1 MKVKEANGTMNIPSI
16 IRRRKFV
23 NSRSLNDNR
32 RSVNLANPIAVES
45 DASACNHHERDFNV
59 EGYYFGLFNCRSVCN
74 KAIILKDY
82 IIERNFDILVIT
94 EIWPPGDTDRIT
106 IGNLIPNGYCF
117 CHALRESRSG
127 SVGVKLKR
135 TLMVVSTEY
144 FTNYRYRE
152 KIN

>member
-59 EGYYFGLFNCRSVCN
+59 ESYYFGLFNCRSVYN

-94 EIWPPGDTDRIT
+94 EIWSPGDIAIT

-117 CHALRESRSG
+117 CHAPKESRSG

-144 FTNYRYRE
+144 FTDTDTE
-152 KIN
+152 KK

>member
-23 NSRSLNDNR
+23 NSRSLNDN
-32 RSVNLANPIAVES
+32 NPIAVES

-59 EGYYFGLFNCRSVCN
+59 ESYYFGLFNCRSVCN

-94 EIWPPGDTDRIT
+94 EIWSPRDIDRIT
-106 IGNLIPNGYCF
+106 IGNLIPNGCCF
-117 CHALRESRSG
+117 CHAPRESRSG

>member
-59 EGYYFGLFNCRSVCN
+59 ESYYFGLFNCRSVCN

-94 EIWPPGDTDRIT
+94 EIWSPGDIAIT

-117 CHALRESRSG
+117 CHAPKESRSG

-144 FTNYRYRE
+144 FTDTDTE
-152 KIN
+152 KK

>member
-59 EGYYFGLFNCRSVCN
+59 ESYYFGLFNCRSVCN

-94 EIWPPGDTDRIT
+94 EIWPPGDIDRIT

-117 CHALRESRSG
+117 CHAPRESRSG